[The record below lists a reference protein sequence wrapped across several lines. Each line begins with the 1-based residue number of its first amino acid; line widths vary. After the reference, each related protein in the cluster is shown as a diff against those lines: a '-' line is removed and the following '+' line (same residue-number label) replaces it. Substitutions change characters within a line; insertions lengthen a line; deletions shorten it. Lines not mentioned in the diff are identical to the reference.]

1 MTRASGAFKREPR
14 APCLTV
20 RRRCRFS
27 GSHGGDPETGSVV
40 GDSCRGTAFCFAERH
55 HHRFNLEPCMRR
67 SLLLALAAV
76 AFVASFTACRE
87 ASPPVAAGPDS
98 ARETSP
104 PDPHGGAPAL
114 LRSRDGAAAPAV
126 EPIAPPPGGTAIADI
141 WARRAELDGREVTVR
156 GQVVKANNQIMGRN
170 WVHLR
175 DGSGSEADGTHDLT
189 ITTDAQVAA
198 GDTVTVTGVLAVGK
212 DFGAGYVY
220 EAILE
225 NGRIVR

>member
-1 MTRASGAFKREPR
+1 
-14 APCLTV
+14 
-20 RRRCRFS
+20 
-27 GSHGGDPETGSVV
+27 
-40 GDSCRGTAFCFAERH
+40 
-55 HHRFNLEPCMRR
+55 MRR

-87 ASPPVAAGPDS
+87 TSPPAGTGAGT
-98 ARETSP
+98 AREASP

-114 LRSRDGAAAPAV
+114 LRSRDGATAPAV
-126 EPIAPPPGGTAIADI
+126 EPIGPPPGGMAIADI

-156 GQVVKANNQIMGRN
+156 GQVVKVNDQIMGRN
-170 WVHLR
+170 WVHIQ

-189 ITTDAQVAA
+189 ITTDAQVTA
-198 GDTVTVTGVLAVGK
+198 GDTITVTGVLAVGK